1 MGLRTVIHT
10 AKLIP
15 HGYEAAGEVSPNL
28 KAKAQGEGN
37 G

>member
-1 MGLRTVIHT
+1 MTHT
-10 AKLIP
+10 AKPIH

-28 KAKAQGEGN
+28 KAKAQGEG

>member
-1 MGLRTVIHT
+1 MTRA
-10 AKLIP
+10 AKSIQ

-28 KAKAQGEGN
+28 KAKAQGEG